1 MPGGGRDCLAKH
13 RSEVTEACKKVF
25 EAHRNEIL
33 TSA

>member
-1 MPGGGRDCLAKH
+1 MPGRGRDCLAKH
-13 RSEVTEACKKVF
+13 KREVTKACKKVF